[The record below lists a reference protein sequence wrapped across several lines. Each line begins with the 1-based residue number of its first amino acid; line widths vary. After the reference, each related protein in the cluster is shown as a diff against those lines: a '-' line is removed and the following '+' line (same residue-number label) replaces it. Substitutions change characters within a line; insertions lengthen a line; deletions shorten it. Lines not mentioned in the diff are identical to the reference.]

1 MQAGR
6 IKSAVV
12 YAYNSEL
19 IPSFFFYHIVE
30 GYNMCTNVKLI
41 IGWMLM
47 TFDYREIKR
56 VGGYWV
62 WW

>member
-19 IPSFFFYHIVE
+19 IPSFFFITLLRDTICVPTL
-30 GYNMCTNVKLI
+30 N
-41 IGWMLM
+41 
-47 TFDYREIKR
+47 
-56 VGGYWV
+56 
-62 WW
+62 